1 MMTYPNIDPAL
12 LTLGPVTVY
21 WYGMTY
27 LIGFFGGWWLGRIRV
42 GKPGMVWGANQVD
55 DIVFYIVL
63 GVVLGGRVGYILFYD
78 FATFLVNPLS
88 FFKVWEGGMSFHGGL
103 LGVLLAMWYFAHK
116 EGRTF
121 FDATDFIAPL
131 VTIGLGAG
139 RIGNFINAELWGRVT
154 DLPWGMR
161 VPCHV
166 AEGLCARLGLPMN
179 AQHSLPVHPNQLYEA
194 FLEGVVLF
202 LILWIY
208 SAKPRPKMAVS
219 GLFLVC
225 YGLFRFA
232 VEFVRLPDQHIGYI
246 AFGWVT
252 MGQLLSLPMIL
263 FGSLLLYLAY
273 IPKNSH

>member
-1 MMTYPNIDPAL
+1 MMTYPDIDPAI
-12 LTLGPVTVY
+12 LTLGPVSIY

-42 GKPGMVWGANQVD
+42 GKPGMVWRANQVD

-78 FATFLVNPLS
+78 LDTFLVNPLS

-166 AEGLCARLGLPMN
+166 AEGLCTRLGLPMN
-179 AQHSLPVHPNQLYEA
+179 AQYSLPVHPNQLYES

-208 SAKPRPKMAVS
+208 SAKPRPRMAVS

-252 MGQLLSLPMIL
+252 MGQLLSVPMIL
-263 FGSLLLYLAY
+263 FGILLLYLAH